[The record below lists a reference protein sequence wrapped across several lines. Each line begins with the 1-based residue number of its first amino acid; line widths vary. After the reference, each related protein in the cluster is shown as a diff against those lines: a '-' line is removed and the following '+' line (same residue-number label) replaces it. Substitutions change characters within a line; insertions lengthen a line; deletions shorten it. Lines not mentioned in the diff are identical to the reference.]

1 MDNTKVYIKWIILGK
16 KMKRFPDERYI
27 IDHRK
32 IISDISTLAEILVN
46 QKRVNVVNTVK
57 MVPCD
62 HCVHVHLPS
71 SD

>member
-1 MDNTKVYIKWIILGK
+1 
-16 KMKRFPDERYI
+16 MKRFPDERYI